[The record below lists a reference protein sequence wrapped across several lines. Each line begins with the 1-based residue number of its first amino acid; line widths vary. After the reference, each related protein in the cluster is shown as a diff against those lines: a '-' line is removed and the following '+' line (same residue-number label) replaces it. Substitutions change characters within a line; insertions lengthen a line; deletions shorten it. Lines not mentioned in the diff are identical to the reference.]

1 VQVEEPVFPLIVVFQ
16 PVKRVGDDLHPRLK
30 PATALF
36 VALVEA
42 GVEPEGGMPLRKGAD
57 EGGVQP
63 GFAEA
68 VVQVVV
74 VDLVTELPLR
84 SVEAAVDCS
93 AAMADGAVVEPNM
106 PVNSATRVGRQ
117 GASEM

>member
-1 VQVEEPVFPLIVVFQ
+1 
-16 PVKRVGDDLHPRLK
+16 
-30 PATALF
+30 
-36 VALVEA
+36 
-42 GVEPEGGMPLRKGAD
+42 MPLRKGAD